1 MNNCYSDFSGN
12 IRFYITKKK
21 MKMDLYWKKSLYD
34 HSSILQR
41 LYLTIIFQNFIF
53 QKIIFF
59 VLSRCLRIYK
69 KSSNIFIL

>member
-21 MKMDLYWKKSLYD
+21 MNLYWKKSLYD

-41 LYLTIIFQNFIF
+41 LYLTINFQGFIF
-53 QKIIFF
+53 
-59 VLSRCLRIYK
+59 
-69 KSSNIFIL
+69 